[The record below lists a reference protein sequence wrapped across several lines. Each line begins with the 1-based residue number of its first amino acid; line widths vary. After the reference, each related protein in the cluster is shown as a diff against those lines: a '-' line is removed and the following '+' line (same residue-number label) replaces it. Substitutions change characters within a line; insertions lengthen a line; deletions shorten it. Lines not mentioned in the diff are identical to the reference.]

1 MSVTLPFSFVERM
14 KKQLGEQWDAFEASL
29 QEKPP
34 VSIRLNP
41 SKPTTQ
47 YSNLQQVAWCEWG
60 RYFQERP
67 SFAQDPLIFAGAY
80 YVQEA
85 SSMFLHTILKQHLD
99 LSEDLNVLDL
109 CAAPG
114 GKSTL
119 ISALLSENSLLI
131 SNELVSKR
139 VPPLLENLVRWGNA
153 HHLVCQNAAEDF
165 ENIREFFDAVVVDAP
180 CSGEG
185 MFRKEKHALE
195 QWSPQLVNG
204 CAFTQKQLL
213 TAIIP
218 SLKPEGLLVYSTCT
232 YAPQEDEEILQW
244 LANSEEFEPISVK
257 LPENSGIT
265 VIELKHEEKIF
276 FAYRFLPH
284 LTKGE
289 GFFIT
294 CLRKKSSQYKSGALK
309 QRKKES
315 KLEILPKKYL
325 NIVQNWVKDAEK
337 YTFLLNNE
345 TLFAVPA
352 NQHKNILAL
361 HAHLR
366 VHLQGIEVGMFK
378 NNKLIPAH
386 HLAMSHL
393 LLSDFPSFDL
403 NYQQAIAYL
412 QKKDFTLDNQQHQ
425 DWAIVKYQNL
435 PLGFIKVLPQRF
447 NNHYPAELRLR
458 KEF

>member
-1 MSVTLPFSFVERM
+1 MPITLPPAFVERM
-14 KKQLGEQWDAFEASL
+14 KKQLGEQWNAFEGSL
-29 QEKPP
+29 QEKSP

-41 SKPTTQ
+41 AKPTTQ
-47 YSNLQQVAWCEWG
+47 YNHLQQVAWCEWG
-60 RYFQERP
+60 RYFEERP

-85 SSMFLHTILKQHLD
+85 SSMFLHTILKEHLD
-99 LSEDLNVLDL
+99 LSENLNVLDL

-119 ISALLSENSLLI
+119 ISSLLSEDSLLI

-153 HHLVCQNAAEDF
+153 HHLVSQNASEDF
-165 ENIREFFDAVVVDAP
+165 GSIKEFFDAIVVDAP

-185 MFRKEKHALE
+185 MFRKERHALE

-204 CAFTQKQLL
+204 CAYTQKQIL
-213 TAIIP
+213 TEIIP
-218 SLKPEGLLVYSTCT
+218 SLKAEGLLVYSTCT
-232 YAPQEDEEILQW
+232 YAPQEDEEIIQW
-244 LANSEEFEPISVK
+244 LASLQDFEPIAVK
-257 LPENSGIT
+257 VPENSGVTT
-265 VIELKHEEKIF
+265 VEVAYEGKKYYG
-276 FAYRFLPH
+276 YRFLPH

-294 CLRKKSSQYKSGALK
+294 CLRKKSSQYKSGTLR
-309 QRKKES
+309 QGKKGG

-325 NIVQNWVKDAEK
+325 NIVQNWVKDADK

-345 TLFAVPA
+345 TLYAVSEV
-352 NQHKNILAL
+352 QHKNILAL
-361 HAHLR
+361 HSQLR
-366 VHLQGIEVGMFK
+366 IHLQGVEVGMFK

-386 HLAMSHL
+386 HLAMSDML
-393 LLSDFPSFDL
+393 PEEFPSFEL
-403 NYQQAIAYL
+403 NYEQAIAYL
-412 QKKDFTLDNQQHQ
+412 QKKDFVLDTQQHQ
-425 DWAIVKYQNL
+425 DWAVVKYQNL